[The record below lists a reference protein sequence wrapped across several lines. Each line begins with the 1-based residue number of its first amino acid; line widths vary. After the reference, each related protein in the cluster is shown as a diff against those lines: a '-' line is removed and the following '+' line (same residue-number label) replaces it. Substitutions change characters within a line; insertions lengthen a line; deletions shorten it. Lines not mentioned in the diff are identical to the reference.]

1 MSYDF
6 RNFVSDRDNPDY
18 DDPFIDLTVDSAFY
32 DLESFVNKFSKSDK
46 PILLNL
52 NAQSMM
58 SKYDKLKE
66 FVVNLTKINI
76 QIDIIALQETW
87 QIRYPDI
94 ITIPGFQKL
103 IYSIKIGTLG
113 KEVVW
118 VSILEK
124 G

>member
-66 FVVNLTKINI
+66 FVMNITKINI

>member
-66 FVVNLTKINI
+66 FVMNLTKINI

>member
-32 DLESFVNKFSKSDK
+32 DMESFVNKFSKSDK

-87 QIRYPDI
+87 QIRYTDI

>member
-1 MSYDF
+1 
-6 RNFVSDRDNPDY
+6 
-18 DDPFIDLTVDSAFY
+18 
-32 DLESFVNKFSKSDK
+32 
-46 PILLNL
+46 
-52 NAQSMM
+52 M

-66 FVVNLTKINI
+66 FVMNLTKINI

>member
-1 MSYDF
+1 MGYDF

-32 DLESFVNKFSKSDK
+32 DMESFVNKFSKSDK

-66 FVVNLTKINI
+66 FVMNITKINI

-118 VSILEK
+118 VSMLEK

>member
-46 PILLNL
+46 PILLNWS
-52 NAQSMM
+52 AQSLT

-66 FVVNLTKINI
+66 FVMNLTKINI

>member
-32 DLESFVNKFSKSDK
+32 DMESFVNKFSKSDK